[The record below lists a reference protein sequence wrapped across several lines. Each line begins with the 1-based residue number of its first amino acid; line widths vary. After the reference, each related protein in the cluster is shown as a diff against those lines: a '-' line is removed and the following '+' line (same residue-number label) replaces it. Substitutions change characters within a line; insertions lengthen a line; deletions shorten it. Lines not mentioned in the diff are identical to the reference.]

1 MKLRVKAGGLT
12 DVGLKRDHNEDH
24 ILVAPEHGLF
34 AVADGMGGHA
44 AGEVAS
50 RAAIEAL
57 DDFVVR
63 ANAEKDFEWPFGT
76 RNAYTHEQNILHN
89 AAMLA
94 NRQVVAMAEQNRS
107 YGGMGTT
114 LAVLYIPDEIAHIC
128 HVGDSRVYLYRN
140 GMLNPLTQDHS
151 WVNEQVQRNLIS
163 EEEARQHRWRNVIT
177 RALGNRESVEVEM
190 MQPLEPR
197 PEDIFLLCS
206 DGLTSMLEDDQ
217 IADILA
223 MRGHDPGDAAG
234 ELVRLSNQ
242 AGGFDN
248 ISVVVVRIEP

>member
-1 MKLRVKAGGLT
+1 MKLKVSAGGLT

-24 ILVAPEHGLF
+24 ILVAPEHGLY

-57 DDFVVR
+57 DEFVVR
-63 ANAEKDFEWPFGT
+63 AGAEEDFEWPFGT
-76 RNAYTHEQNILHN
+76 NSSYTHEQNVLYN
-89 AAMLA
+89 ATMLA

-114 LAVLYIPDEIAHIC
+114 LAVLYIPDEIVHIG
-128 HVGDSRVYLYRN
+128 HVGDSRAYLYRN
-140 GMLNPLTQDHS
+140 GDLQALTQDHS
-151 WVNEQVQRNLIS
+151 WVNEQVQRNIIS

-177 RALGNRESVEVEM
+177 RALGNRETVEVDM
-190 MQPLEPR
+190 VSVEPR
-197 PEDIFLLCS
+197 PGDIFLLCS
-206 DGLTSMLEDDQ
+206 DGLTGMLEDDQ
-217 IADILA
+217 IADTLA
-223 MRGHDPGDAAG
+223 MRGTDPDAASA

>member
-1 MKLRVKAGGLT
+1 MKLKVRAGGLT
-12 DVGLKRDHNEDH
+12 DVGLKREHNEDH
-24 ILVAPEHGLF
+24 ILVSPEHGLY

-50 RAAIEAL
+50 RAAIETL
-57 DDFVVR
+57 DDFVLR
-63 ANAEKDFEWPFGT
+63 ASAEKDFEWPFGSRPT
-76 RNAYTHEQNILHN
+76 YTHEQNILHN

-94 NRQVVAMAEQNRS
+94 NRQVCAMAEENRS

-114 LAVLYIPDEIAHIC
+114 LAVLYIPDELVHVC

-140 GMLNPLTQDHS
+140 GELEPLTQDHS
-151 WVNEQVQRNLIS
+151 WVNEQVQRNIIS

-177 RALGNRESVEVEM
+177 RALGNRETVEVDM
-190 MQPLEPR
+190 MTVEPQ

-206 DGLTSMLEDDQ
+206 DGLTGMLEDDQ
-217 IADILA
+217 IADCLA
-223 MRGHDPGDAAG
+223 MRGHQPEAACA
-234 ELVRLSNQ
+234 ELVRLSNE

-248 ISVVVVRIEP
+248 ISVVVVRIES